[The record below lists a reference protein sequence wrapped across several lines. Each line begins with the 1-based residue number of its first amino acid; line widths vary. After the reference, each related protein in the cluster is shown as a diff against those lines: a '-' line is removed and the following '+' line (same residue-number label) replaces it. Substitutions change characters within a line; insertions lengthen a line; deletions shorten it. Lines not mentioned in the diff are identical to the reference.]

1 MRMERP
7 FRACVEAPSPPKQ
20 TGATGPS
27 SVVLLAHPCPSHD
40 PHPLS
45 KVKLCLRMKPLRAL
59 PPRKPLPTPPHRV
72 SGLLMAAQ
80 GHLYGSSLTALWV
93 GTRYPVF
100 AL

>member
-27 SVVLLAHPCPSHD
+27 FVVLLAHPCPSHD
-40 PHPLS
+40 PLPHIQS
-45 KVKLCLRMKPLRAL
+45 KAMKRNKPLRAL
-59 PPRKPLPTPPHRV
+59 PLWKPLPTPPHRV

-80 GHLYGSSLTALWV
+80 GRPYGSSLTALWV
-93 GTRYPVF
+93 GTRYPAF

>member
-7 FRACVEAPSPPKQ
+7 FRAYVAAPSPPKQ
-20 TGATGPS
+20 TGPPGPS
-27 SVVLLAHPCPSHD
+27 SVVPVAHPCPSHD
-40 PHPLS
+40 PLPHIQS
-45 KVKLCLRMKPLRAL
+45 KAMKRNKPLWAL

-80 GHLYGSSLTALWV
+80 GHLYGSSLTAWWV
-93 GTRYPVF
+93 GLRYPAF